1 MLAGIVGEY
10 KTSKSSI
17 LLQIY
22 KAIKMVKLQRKQIE
36 YEGALDMISGLSGI
50 LTRIVYWNEINPIL
64 DNSVIN
70 DIKKRNSEL
79 YKELNHG
86 MFNKEN
92 ILIVDDILRV
102 YGNLNKRFDE
112 LYAEKAK
119 KFGIE
124 NINDSMC
131 YFDDLITNIVFGD

>member
-1 MLAGIVGEY
+1 MINTQ
-10 KTSKSSI
+10 K
-17 LLQIY
+17 
-22 KAIKMVKLQRKQIE
+22 KQIE
-36 YEGALDMISGLSGI
+36 YEAALDMISSLSGI